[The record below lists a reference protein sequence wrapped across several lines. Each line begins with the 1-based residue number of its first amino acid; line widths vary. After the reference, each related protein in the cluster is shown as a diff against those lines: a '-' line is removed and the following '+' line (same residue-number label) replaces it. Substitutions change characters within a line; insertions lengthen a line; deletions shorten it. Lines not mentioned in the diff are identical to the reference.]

1 MVNRCKI
8 PVRFLAVLFL
18 LVSPLAAWA
27 HGLHLDVYV
36 VEGATIEG
44 EAYYHGAKAV
54 GAKVEV
60 FAPDGKKLG
69 ETKTDEEGLFIFKAE
84 FRCDH
89 RFVVTDSGHRA
100 TATIPAEDLPGGLP
114 DYRNR

>member
-1 MVNRCKI
+1 MVNRLSI
-8 PVRFLAVLFL
+8 PVRLMAVSFL

-36 VEGATIEG
+36 VEGASIEG
-44 EAYYHGAKAV
+44 EAYYHGAKAA

-69 ETKTDEEGLFIFKAE
+69 EMETDEEGMFVFKAE

-100 TATIPAEDLPGGLP
+100 TATIPAEDLPGDLP
-114 DYRNR
+114 AYKGR